1 MTAMD
6 MSPELIKGS
15 GVGKMVDMARWLLP
29 VGYSRAKDAYRPA
42 ETQQRLI

>member
-6 MSPELIKGS
+6 KSPALIMGS
-15 GVGKMVDMARWLLP
+15 GIGMVVDMARWLLP

-42 ETQQRLI
+42 ET